1 MQAVILDDS
10 STHYCSVNLGLDG
23 HASAP
28 TEEEED
34 AEEAAEVYKVERVE
48 VKKWDNGM
56 DQHVAPPIPKV
67 LSKEERRS
75 NESGYVR

>member
-1 MQAVILDDS
+1 MILALIIAVLILGWMVMR
-10 STHYCSVNLGLDG
+10 T
-23 HASAP
+23 P

-48 VKKWDNGM
+48 VKNGIMGM

-75 NESGYVR
+75 NESGYVRPLRRK